1 MHLHWTRRRCAATVV
16 NAAAATTAAAAACG
30 CTLSHIGSQSGS
42 QRGAAQWCGPYGT
55 PAKGRASVE
64 THTAG
69 TIDVNSL

>member
-30 CTLSHIGSQSGS
+30 CTLSRIGSQSGS